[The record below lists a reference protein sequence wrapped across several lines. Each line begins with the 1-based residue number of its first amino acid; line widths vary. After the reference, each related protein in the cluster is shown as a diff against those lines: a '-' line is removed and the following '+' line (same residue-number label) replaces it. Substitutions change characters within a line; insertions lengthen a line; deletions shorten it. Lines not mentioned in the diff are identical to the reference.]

1 MAEGRQQDR
10 DSRQL
15 FCRLITP
22 EAVVFDDEVDLVVA
36 RIADGDLGVL
46 VDHEPVV
53 SFVEPGAVRI
63 MQGEEEHV
71 FATSDGFFKA
81 SENLVQVLVEEV
93 VPVDEIDVSDAEHRI
108 EEANRELGEL
118 PEDEEDEHVKRER
131 ARIERRIKT
140 GEAFASVAR
149 RYGGGG

>member
-1 MAEGRQQDR
+1 VSERQQEDR
-10 DSRQL
+10 TSRAL

-22 EAVVFDDEVDLVVA
+22 DEVVFDDEVDLVVA

-46 VDHEPVV
+46 VDHEPLV

-63 MQGEEEHV
+63 TQGEETHV
-71 FATSDGFFKA
+71 FATSDGFFKV

-93 VPVDEIDVSDAEHRI
+93 VPVDEIDISKAEHRI
-108 EEANRELGEL
+108 EQANRELGEL
-118 PEDEEDEHVKRER
+118 PEDEEDEGVKRER

-140 GEAFASVAR
+140 GEALASVAR
-149 RYGGGG
+149 RYGDAR